1 MLTGFLLTTATV
13 RHFRRTG
20 QLDWGPFFARR
31 LLRVWP
37 VLVATTLL
45 LYALGF
51 PPGCEPSRFGFWS
64 NWLLIANFAG
74 DSCKASR
81 APRARAAAGTA
92 PSATHA
98 VASAVNTH
106 THTHIPKSH
115 EISGRDRYVGEERR
129 IHSAPSGGLALS
141 AELRYRQRCEEGAS
155 SRRLAAPK
163 AADSD
168 PRFAAAYPA

>member
-1 MLTGFLLTTATV
+1 MAGLRYLMLTGFLLTTATV

-106 THTHIPKSH
+106 THTHTHTKES
-115 EISGRDRYVGEERR
+115 RDIGARLLCRHGAEDSVGANRWSRVERR
-129 IHSAPSGGLALS
+129 APLSTAMGEGGVKPTPRRS
-141 AELRYRQRCEEGAS
+141 QG
-155 SRRLAAPK
+155 RRL
-163 AADSD
+163 
-168 PRFAAAYPA
+168 